1 LIVSE
6 VLPHSISG
14 YFFAAGRVVAWLV
27 AASWVWIVAS
37 AARGLPRIANLLEAA
52 FDVEPGGAPW
62 ITVIVPARDEG
73 ADVRACLESLIAQDY
88 AHLRVLAV
96 DDRSGDTTGSIM
108 DAIAVTAPERLE
120 VLHIKE
126 LPPEWLGKTHAMA
139 VAARDTIAR
148 HSPDFLLFTDAD
160 VLYRNDAIRRSLAY
174 AVTSSA
180 DHLVTVPTT
189 IIRRWDE
196 AALLGFFQIFGMW
209 GARPWKV
216 ADPKAQRD
224 AIGIGA
230 FNMVRRTAYESI
242 GGFEGQRMDILEDLT
257 LARRI
262 KRAGLA
268 QRIAFGRGLVN
279 VHWASGV
286 SGLINVMTKN
296 IFSAFR
302 FHVSLTLLACAWLV
316 VFCASPVA
324 MLAYGPTRLPGAIT
338 LAAVACAYGLFRRTS
353 GISAWNAL
361 LSPIAAMVFVFTLLR
376 SMGTTLRQ
384 GGVIWRGTF
393 YSLAELR
400 KNASPLFGRGGY

>member
-1 LIVSE
+1 MNEI
-6 VLPHSISG
+6 LPHSLAG
-14 YFFAAGRVVAWLV
+14 YFFPTGRIVAWVV

-37 AARGLPRIANLLEAA
+37 AARGLPRIPNLLEAP
-52 FDVEPGGAPW
+52 FDGEPVGKPW

-73 ADVRACLESLIAQDY
+73 ANVRACLESLIAQDY

-96 DDRSGDTTGSIM
+96 DDRSNDATGTIM
-108 DAIAVTAPERLE
+108 DAIALAALERLE
-120 VLHIKE
+120 VLHIRE
-126 LPPEWLGKTHAMA
+126 LPPAWLGKTHAMA
-139 VAARDTIAR
+139 VAAKDAIAR
-148 HSPDFLLFTDAD
+148 HAPDFLLFTDAD
-160 VLYRNDAIRRSLAY
+160 VLYRSDAIRRSLAY
-174 AVTSSA
+174 AAASGA

-230 FNMVRRTAYESI
+230 FNMVRRTAYERI

-262 KRAGLA
+262 KQAGLA
-268 QRIAFGRGLVN
+268 QRIAFGRGLVS

-302 FHVSLTLLACAWLV
+302 FHVSLTLLACMWLA
-316 VFCASPVA
+316 VFCASPVVT
-324 MLAYGPTRLPGAIT
+324 LAYGPTRLPGAIT
-338 LAAVACAYGLFRRTS
+338 LAAVACAYGLFQKTS

-361 LSPIAAMVFVFTLLR
+361 LSPIAAMVFIFTLLR

-400 KNASPLFGRGGY
+400 KNAAPLFGRSGK